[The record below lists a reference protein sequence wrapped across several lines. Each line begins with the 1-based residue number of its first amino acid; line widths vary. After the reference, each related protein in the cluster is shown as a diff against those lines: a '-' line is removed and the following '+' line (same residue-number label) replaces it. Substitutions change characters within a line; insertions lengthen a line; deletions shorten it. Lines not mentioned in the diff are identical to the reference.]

1 MTKFTR
7 KNTNQN
13 RGTRK
18 NGGKTSGIITIGL
31 IYANWCG
38 HCQALKPEWKKMKN
52 NVMKNPSYK
61 KGMYKFME
69 IEESDKMKDEKIN
82 SMNKYIKGSKLA
94 ANGYPT
100 VFKVKGGKLNYYE
113 GDRNA
118 HEMQKW
124 YLEGNNNNNN
134 YKQPEGIERK
144 PPSNI
149 YSMFNRIMGGGKT
162 RRKKTMKN

>member
-1 MTKFTR
+1 MQRFTR
-7 KNTNQN
+7 KNANKN
-13 RGTRK
+13 RGTKK
-18 NGGKTSGIITIGL
+18 NSGIITIGL

-38 HCQALKPEWKKMKN
+38 HCQSLKPEWKKMKH
-52 NVMKNPSYK
+52 NVMKTPSYK

-69 IEESDKMKDEKIN
+69 IEESDKMKDAKIN
-82 SMNKYIKGSKLA
+82 KMNNYIHGEKLA

-100 VFKVKGGKLNYYE
+100 VFKIKGGKLNYYE

-124 YLEGNNNNNN
+124 YLEGAMNNNH
-134 YKQPEGIERK
+134 KQSEDFERK

-149 YSMFNRIMGGGKT
+149 YSMFNRIMSGGKT
-162 RRKKTMKN
+162 RRKK